1 MKILVAVDPSDTTYL
16 PVKRA
21 AEMARKEA
29 AELALICVVET
40 ANILDLETGFGV
52 QAIEVL
58 REHGAKALTAAK
70 AAAKAAGVEARTLL
84 VEGVSPAES
93 VVDAAKEYG
102 SDLVVTG
109 TRGKKGAARLLLGSV
124 AQKVVTLAPC
134 SVLVVR

>member
-21 AEMARKEA
+21 AEMARKED
-29 AELALICVVET
+29 AELTLICVVET
-40 ANILDLETGFGV
+40 MNVALETGIGV
-52 QAIEVL
+52 QVIEAL
-58 REHGAKALTAAK
+58 RDHAAKALETAK
-70 AAAKAAGVEARTLL
+70 AEARAASVEARTLL

-93 VVDAAKEYG
+93 VVDAAKETG
-102 SDLVVTG
+102 CDLVVTG